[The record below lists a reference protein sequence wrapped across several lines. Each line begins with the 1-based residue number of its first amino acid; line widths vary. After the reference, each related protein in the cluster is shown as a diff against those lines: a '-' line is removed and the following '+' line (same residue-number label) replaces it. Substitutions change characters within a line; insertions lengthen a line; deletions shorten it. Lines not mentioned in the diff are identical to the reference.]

1 MFDKSGSSSLLHSL
15 TQQMFVSFKVM
26 ANVLSVT
33 LMSGLVHSFV
43 FVMNATMGLTKGAVS
58 FAEVL
63 EYLMPTTAK
72 SAPSRRKT

>member
-1 MFDKSGSSSLLHSL
+1 
-15 TQQMFVSFKVM
+15 M